1 MSLVE
6 IGRLSVAALL
16 TGVLIWASITDI
28 KDRKIRNVTVLTALI
43 LFLPWAV
50 LSTGHAVVADLEA
63 GAVALLAGVAI
74 YSAGWLGAGDA
85 KLFAA
90 SSLFIGLHGLPGL
103 AVLTAL
109 AGGALAMI
117 SLFSRPTRAMTM
129 VAMRGK
135 GDFGR
140 GIPYGVAIA
149 IAAALLVWGG
159 LLHLT
164 PPWAGAINS

>member
-1 MSLVE
+1 MPFTE
-6 IGRLSVAALL
+6 IGRLGVAVLL

-28 KDRKIRNVTVLTALI
+28 KDRKIRNVTVLTALV

-50 LSTGHAVVADLEA
+50 MSTGHAVVSDLEA
-63 GAVALLAGVAI
+63 GVIALLAGVAF
-74 YSAGWLGAGDA
+74 YSAGWMGAGDA

-90 SSLFIGLHGLPGL
+90 ASLFIGLQDLVGL

-109 AGGALAMI
+109 AGGAMAAI
-117 SLFSRPTRAMTM
+117 SLVSRPTRAMTM

-149 IAAALLVWGG
+149 IAAAALVWGG

-164 PPWAGAINS
+164 PPWAAAIKS